1 MKKILV
7 LGGTYFIGK
16 AIVETLLA
24 CQKDYEIYTLNRGSR
39 KSEDERIINIL
50 CDRENL
56 NEMKSCLSEH
66 EFNYIIDVSG
76 VNVRQLDILHEAL
89 NYEELEKF
97 IFISSSAVYDV
108 ENYKIPFKES
118 FMLDRNKYWG
128 DYGTNKIECEEYL
141 EDKYNYSNVQLIIL
155 RPPYVYGENNY
166 AAREGFIFHHIINDR
181 PILIPN
187 DGETKIQFIY
197 AKDLGNIVEGFL
209 DTTQDNLSI
218 YNVGNRESIT
228 FNRWIQLCEKAA
240 GKKAIKHHFYY
251 KEEGYNERDFFPFFD
266 YNNVLDVKKVH
277 EIFKEDTKMEDG
289 LKNSYEWY
297 LNNTSMEEGLK
308 KCYQWYLHNESVVMM
323 KKHVAEKEEEIYK
336 LLGK

>member
-1 MKKILV
+1 MLRRFLESFYKSFKFVDVEVEKMKKVLI
-7 LGGTYFIGK
+7 LGGSYFIGK
-16 AIVETLLA
+16 AIVEALLGS
-24 CQKDYEIYTLNRGSR
+24 QKDYEIYTLNRGSR
-39 KSEDERIINIL
+39 KNEDKRITNII
-50 CDRENL
+50 CDREDL
-56 NEMKSCLSEH
+56 DEMKKCLSEH

-76 VNVRQLDILHEAL
+76 LNVNQ
-89 NYEELEKF
+89 LEKY

-118 FMLDRNKYWG
+118 FMLGKNKYWG
-128 DYGTNKIECEEYL
+128 DYGTNKIECEEFL

-197 AKDLGNIVEGFL
+197 SKDLGNLVEGFL
-209 DTTQDNLSI
+209 ETNQDNLSI
-218 YNVGNRESIT
+218 YNVGNSEAVT
-228 FNRWIQLCEKAA
+228 FNTWIELCEKAA
-240 GKKAIKHHFYY
+240 GKKAIKYHFYY
-251 KEEGYNERDFFPFFD
+251 EEKGYNERDFFSFFNYD
-266 YNNVLDVKKVH
+266 NVLDVKKVH
-277 EIFKEDTKMEDG
+277 SIFKEE
-289 LKNSYEWY
+289 
-297 LNNTSMEEGLK
+297 TSMEEGLK
-308 KCYQWYLHNESVVMM
+308 KCYQWYLHNESTVMM